1 MGIRSDKRIGIREL
15 ILFYKG
21 IVSKN
26 EKFGKIS
33 YMQIR
38 LNQLIEQENKTT
50 DKYYIAKKRSEYN
63 RIYKQKNKLKNK
75 KELI

>member
-38 LNQLIEQENKTT
+38 LNQLI
-50 DKYYIAKKRSEYN
+50 
-63 RIYKQKNKLKNK
+63 
-75 KELI
+75 